1 MCNKRYSYSVND
13 STTEFLEGILLIF
26 SIGKYIYHP
35 VYTCIIENIIK
46 ILSLY
51 IICFIKKVILYID
64 YIFTTACEFIDKIG
78 CCCSGEHVKNMCLNE
93 LEAIDIH
100 KQIII
105 NNLLSSCNMVL

>member
-1 MCNKRYSYSVND
+1 MCNKRYNYSVIE
-13 STTEFLEGILLIF
+13 SKTAFLEGILLIF

-46 ILSLY
+46 ILCLY
-51 IICFIKKVILYID
+51 IICFIKKVILCID

-78 CCCSGEHVKNMCLNE
+78 CCSGEHVKNMCLYA

-100 KQIII
+100 KHIII